1 MPKKPII
8 GLTLDLETSKTYSKF
23 PWYALRENYCSSIS
37 NFGGIPIPLVYDNK
51 SINSI
56 LDIIDGLVITGG
68 AFDID
73 PKYYLERKKYK
84 NIFIKNERTEFEI
97 NICKKALKKDIPI
110 LGICGGQ
117 QLLNIV
123 YGGSL
128 IQDIKKDLSTVI
140 NHEQKNPRNQV
151 SHSVKLN
158 LNTKLYNIIKKKSI
172 KVNSAHHQSIKTAGK
187 GLIINAIAPDGV
199 IEGIEDQSK
208 SFCIGVQWH
217 PEFMI
222 NQSDN
227 DLLKGFIKAAKKND

>member
-227 DLLKGFIKAAKKND
+227 DLLKGFIKAAKKK

>member
-84 NIFIKNERTEFEI
+84 NIFIKNERTDFEI

-140 NHEQKNPRNQV
+140 DHEQKNPRNQV

-222 NQSDN
+222 KQSDN
-227 DLLKGFIKAAKKND
+227 DLLKGFIKAAKKK